1 MSRAAA
7 DAIIMTGKY
16 RNFFKS
22 SCSILTYKLNSLAP
36 IWTLFKKD
44 VLLEVRQ
51 QYAFYGVLLYVGATI
66 FVLYMAIE
74 EPESRVWNGL
84 FWVLQLFIC
93 INAVAKSFLQERSSR
108 LLYYHCIAS
117 PQQFVLSKLLFN
129 AVLMLVM
136 STAGFL
142 LFTLF
147 LGNPGF
153 HFWTFLILVLT
164 GGLSLSLVFTFLAA
178 IAAKA
183 QQNAAIMAILGFPII
198 IPQLILLMKL
208 TAVVFS
214 TAGNMPAAPLL
225 LLLAMDGL
233 VILLAVILFPF
244 LWKD

>member
-1 MSRAAA
+1 MERL
-7 DAIIMTGKY
+7 I
-16 RNFFKS
+16 NFFKTSYHFLSRS
-22 SCSILTYKLNSLAP
+22 SP

-44 VLLEVRQ
+44 VLLEIRQ
-51 QYAFYGVLLYVGATI
+51 QYAFYGVVLYVGATI

-93 INAVAKSFLQERSSR
+93 INAVAKSFLQESSNR
-108 LLYYHCIAS
+108 LLYYHSIAS
-117 PQQFVLSKLLFN
+117 PQQFIVSKLLFN
-129 AVLMLVM
+129 AVLMLAM

-153 HFWTFLILVLT
+153 RFWNFLALVLT
-164 GGLSLSLVFTFLAA
+164 GGVSLSLVFTFLAA

-208 TAVVFS
+208 SATAFS
-214 TAGNMPAAPLL
+214 TQGSLMLTPLL
-225 LLLAMDGL
+225 LLASMDGL
-233 VILLAVILFPF
+233 VVLVAIILFPF